1 MWLESVCSP
10 EGCASHRN
18 RSEVTELEQESAD
31 HVREEPKFVEDRRNF
46 ETRRGWERIGAKR
59 AELFRKTEHS
69 STSVRRGFDPGNGVC
84 HTSRNRFDVAHRM
97 KSISRAKFDRMR
109 GAVGVLLLCSLLA
122 AEAWAQRAG
131 LNDPNALG
139 GESVAYSTAPGTGV
153 LIFKVFG
160 ERSRAHLDRQ
170 ALIKLI
176 NVANHSATF
185 QTTEDTSEGVFTNIA
200 YGSYAV
206 EVSAVGYLS
215 AQRDVVVMNSLRP
228 LESEIV
234 LKRDPDAIDLDV
246 GDRVQSA
253 KARKATKRAVA
264 ALKSGKFPEAQRRLE
279 EAYKDSPTSADLNFL
294 LGYLYFEKKDFAQ
307 ASNYLGTATNLSPHN
322 AQALTLLGRAGLER
336 EDYAAAQS
344 ALEQAVA
351 ADAENWIPHNLL
363 ADTYLRQKN
372 YAGARDEAEV
382 AIAKGKVQASA
393 AQLVLGQALVGL
405 GNDAEGLQALDRFLQ
420 EAPRHPMAG
429 QVRNL
434 VAEIREHD
442 AEPAVPGKSGAENAT
457 SMAGIDPLQALAA
470 PGLSVKSWQP
480 RSIDETKLALAQ
492 GVACPTERVMEETGK
507 RVQEMVDDV
516 SRFAAVEDLL
526 HQSLDEFGN
535 PLRTENRKYNYVVS
549 ISEPTPGFLS
559 VDEYRADKLDLQGYP
574 DQIASAGFAALA
586 LVFHPHMRENFEM
599 TCEGLGDWHGQA
611 SWVVGFRQRD
621 DKPSHMHSY
630 KVGNQIYAVKLKG
643 RAWITADKFQIER
656 IESELV
662 RPMPEIKLLSEHQ
675 VVEYGPVRFEQK
687 NTSLWLPKS
696 AEIYFEF
703 RKHRYYRRHSFD
715 KYMLF
720 SVEEKEKRKEPV
732 AKPVAAEKK
741 S

>member
-1 MWLESVCSP
+1 
-10 EGCASHRN
+10 
-18 RSEVTELEQESAD
+18 
-31 HVREEPKFVEDRRNF
+31 
-46 ETRRGWERIGAKR
+46 
-59 AELFRKTEHS
+59 
-69 STSVRRGFDPGNGVC
+69 
-84 HTSRNRFDVAHRM
+84 
-97 KSISRAKFDRMR
+97 MR